1 MKEVSCVGV
10 FDDDEEAEWSGIMT
24 HNITTTTTTT
34 ATLLLLTWSINDIN
48 MSILPH
54 TERGSTLDGN
64 SLFAF

>member
-34 ATLLLLTWSINDIN
+34 TTTDL
-48 MSILPH
+48 
-54 TERGSTLDGN
+54 EYQ
-64 SLFAF
+64 